1 MDKLIT
7 FIKEKYP
14 QNAIDISESL
24 DLFLDT
30 IDDLRKNV
38 HKEIGRLAEKGE
50 YEKIT
55 ENMQYAKE
63 IKNLEDKFEEIIEK
77 LSIEEDKIEEIIEEN
92 EKTIPNYSKYEV
104 DNNIEHNLYEDFTH
118 KRPFAFMMF
127 NEKINVKT
135 WKELLLI
142 TCEKLYKKDINLFR
156 DIINKKNFQGKK
168 RKNFS
173 TNADELRE
181 QSRLKIKDS
190 NIWIETNLS
199 GNGIRN
205 LIIKLLKEYDIKIN
219 EFKVFFK
226 ADYSELKYHK

>member
-30 IDDLRKNV
+30 IDNLRKSIN
-38 HKEIGRLAEKGE
+38 KEISTLAEKGE
-50 YEKIT
+50 YDKIK
-55 ENMQYAKE
+55 ENSDYAKE
-63 IKNLEDKFEEIIEK
+63 IRVLQDKFEIIIEK
-77 LSIEEDKIEEIIEEN
+77 LSIEEDKIEEITEEN

-118 KRPFAFMMF
+118 KRPFAFKIF

-156 DIINKKNFQGKK
+156 DIIDRKNFQGKK

-173 TNADELRE
+173 TNANELRE

-190 NIWIETNLS
+190 DIWIETNLS

-226 ADYSELKYHK
+226 ADYSELNK

>member
-38 HKEIGRLAEKGE
+38 NKEIGRLAEKGE

-77 LSIEEDKIEEIIEEN
+77 LSIEEDKIEEITEEN
-92 EKTIPNYSKYEV
+92 EKTIPNYSEYEV

-118 KRPFAFMMF
+118 KRPYAFTVF
-127 NEKINVKT
+127 NNKISVKT
-135 WKELLLI
+135 WKEVLTI
-142 TCEKLYKKDINLFR
+142 TCEKLYEKDKILFEKMITK
-156 DIINKKNFQGKK
+156 DYIQGKR
-168 RKNFS
+168 RKYFS
-173 TNADELRE
+173 RNEEELRKE
-181 QSRLKIKDS
+181 SRIKMQNS

-205 LIIKLLKEYDIKIN
+205 LIIKLLKEYNIKIN
-219 EFKVFFK
+219 DLKIFFR
-226 ADYSELKYHK
+226 ADYTELNK